1 MVLTDPMDLLDP
13 ALERMFLGIAHALF
27 MNRLHLLRLTEVVRL
42 GIQPS
47 QEEGYMD
54 IPPQLDLEL
63 NEQAI
68 NYVLTCLPEQ
78 FHDSIRRVQAS
89 WMRPA

>member
-1 MVLTDPMDLLDP
+1 MVMTGPMDLKDP
-13 ALERMFLGIAHALF
+13 ALERVFLGIAHALF

-47 QEEGYMD
+47 KEGGYMD
-54 IPPQLDLEL
+54 IPPDLDNEL

-78 FHDSIRRVQAS
+78 FRDAIQRVQAD